1 MKAENVRI
9 QMVSLNSAFINE
21 LDGILNKL
29 TYFHRSVYY
38 NRMQS
43 IKIKTKSTP
52 KALQNMHK
60 TIYNV
65 FKTESE
71 ILQSYFESL
80 GLFDLVYYMD
90 DVEYFF
96 NEALHVWMRFE
107 IGLSTLRN
115 GGLSNNIL
123 YYIDNA
129 SKSINEDFLYNYY
142 ATSSRGKNFDVCA
155 RAECDYYHHFLQIL
169 TKMYQ
174 YRFDEIETSVIRQL
188 LIIITLQESCKRKS
202 EAIRIIDEHK
212 KDLFVSL
219 YKYYKNNDIDYASR
233 LGDLICITSEYQKL
247 ITLYNELKSIMDIN
261 GIWPMKWKWKW
272 VSEKKL
278 EVAMQFN

>member
-155 RAECDYYHHFLQIL
+155 RTQRSKTYNENFFLNSCVIMKELLGLNAIITIIFYKFSQKCINITL
-169 TKMYQ
+169 TKLK
-174 YRFDEIETSVIRQL
+174 RQ
-188 LIIITLQESCKRKS
+188 SY
-202 EAIRIIDEHK
+202 DN
-212 KDLFVSL
+212 
-219 YKYYKNNDIDYASR
+219 Y
-233 LGDLICITSEYQKL
+233 
-247 ITLYNELKSIMDIN
+247 
-261 GIWPMKWKWKW
+261 
-272 VSEKKL
+272 
-278 EVAMQFN
+278 